1 MVSLVWAAAGVTALS
16 ANPIAAPASIL
27 KTALPRMIVP
37 PSIVLFGQISEDHLN
52 ATARFV
58 NGSPAPASPG
68 RIAVQKRGCE
78 TRHDPWR

>member
-16 ANPIAAPASIL
+16 ANPIAAPVSIP

-37 PSIVLFGQISEDHLN
+37 PSFVLFGQIPEDHLN

-58 NGSPAPASPG
+58 NGSPTPASPG
-68 RIAVQKRGCE
+68 RITEKK
-78 TRHDPWR
+78 